1 MSNDDNN
8 NSFLVGLTFGLAFGF
23 LSGILLAPNSGKH
36 TRAIIMDTS
45 REWKEKA
52 EELSTNAKDRLSN
65 AAKMGKKTVV
75 QLKEEDFDNL
85 DLDNEN
91 L

>member
-1 MSNDDNN
+1 
-8 NSFLVGLTFGLAFGF
+8 
-23 LSGILLAPNSGKH
+23 
-36 TRAIIMDTS
+36 MDTS

-52 EELSTNAKDRLSN
+52 EELTTNTKDRLSN

>member
-1 MSNDDNN
+1 LSKNDNN
-8 NSFLVGLTFGLAFGF
+8 NGFLVGLTFGLTFGF
-23 LSGILLAPNSGKH
+23 LSGILLAPKSGKH

-52 EELSTNAKDRLSN
+52 EELTTNTKDRLSN